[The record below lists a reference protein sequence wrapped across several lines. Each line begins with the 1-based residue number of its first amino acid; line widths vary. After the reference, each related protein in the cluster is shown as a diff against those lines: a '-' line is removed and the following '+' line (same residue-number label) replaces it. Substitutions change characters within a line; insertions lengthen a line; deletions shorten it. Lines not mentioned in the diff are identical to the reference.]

1 MYTSNIETFFGVNIL
16 VQKFYLYIKVI
27 FRHINLMQF
36 IFLVAFF
43 FLSDNILVHKTNV
56 CLGGGERKTER
67 ERQRE
72 KELRHVDNI
81 LYLK

>member
-27 FRHINLMQF
+27 FRHFNLMQF

>member
-1 MYTSNIETFFGVNIL
+1 MYTSNIGTFFGVNIL
-16 VQKFYLYIKVI
+16 VQTFYLYIKLI
-27 FRHINLMQF
+27 FRHFNLMQF

-56 CLGGGERKTER
+56 CGGVGRER

-72 KELRHVDNI
+72 RGRERKS
-81 LYLK
+81 